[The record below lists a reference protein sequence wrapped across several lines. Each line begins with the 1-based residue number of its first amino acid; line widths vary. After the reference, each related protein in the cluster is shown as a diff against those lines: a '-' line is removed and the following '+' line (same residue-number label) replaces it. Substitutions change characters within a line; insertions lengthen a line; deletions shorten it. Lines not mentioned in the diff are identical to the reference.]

1 MLDDC
6 SKIRNNDSTRIGKY
20 TTVFAAHNTMLG
32 NLFTS
37 RSKPDTAPVV
47 APPSVAPSTPV
58 VQQPLSPVQQPMQPV
73 AATPQP
79 PQATGGNAPVVGS
92 SMQPSLRNDLSVLTH
107 LDTRTTEVLQQAQ
120 KEATR
125 LQLQLMMPEQL
136 LYGLLCD
143 AQIFDL
149 LQNISSDAAS
159 LAQKLQQTEKPGSFV
174 GQPTLSENTLSLIEK
189 AYAGAKQRDAEFIT
203 PEDLFMTMFSSAPEL
218 SAFLSSQ
225 GITKEKITEKLEKS
239 TEYVT
244 GKKSVLDKYGIDLTQ
259 EAREGRLDPVTGR
272 DREIE
277 RLIHILLRRTKN
289 NPIIIGEAGV
299 GKTAIVEGL
308 AQKIISGDVPPD
320 LLEKHVF
327 MLDLAAM
334 VAGASHRGEFEERLR
349 SVIKETQLAGG
360 KIILFIDEIHTLIGA
375 GDSGGAM
382 DASNIIKPYLAR
394 GQLQIIGTTT
404 TAEFR
409 RYFEKDKAFER
420 RFQSITADE
429 PTEEVAIAMLKVLR
443 PKYEKFHHVTI
454 TDEAIEASVKL
465 SKKYIGER
473 YLPDK
478 AIDLLDEAAA
488 EVKLQAAG
496 ISHTPEENKVE
507 KQEQVKQSEEIK
519 KSTDVITGEP
529 EKALEQQRQQQADTS
544 PLPPPIVQPTPNIP
558 GGVAQSG
565 TQMSAQTGV

>member
-1 MLDDC
+1 
-6 SKIRNNDSTRIGKY
+6 
-20 TTVFAAHNTMLG
+20 
-32 NLFTS
+32 
-37 RSKPDTAPVV
+37 
-47 APPSVAPSTPV
+47 
-58 VQQPLSPVQQPMQPV
+58 
-73 AATPQP
+73 
-79 PQATGGNAPVVGS
+79 
-92 SMQPSLRNDLSVLTH
+92 
-107 LDTRTTEVLQQAQ
+107 
-120 KEATR
+120 
-125 LQLQLMMPEQL
+125 MMPEQL

-143 AQIFDL
+143 AQIFELMQSIAADSAG
-149 LQNISSDAAS
+149 IS
-159 LAQKLQQTEKPGSFV
+159 QKLQQSEKPGTYTA
-174 GQPTLSENTLSLIEK
+174 GQPTLSEDVLQIIEK
-189 AYAGAKQRDAEFIT
+189 AYAAAKKRDVEFIT
-203 PEDLFMTMFSSAPEL
+203 PEDLLMTLLTGTPSITS
-218 SAFLSSQ
+218 FLQSQ
-225 GITKEKITEKLEKS
+225 GVTKEKITEKLDKS

-272 DREIE
+272 DREVE

-299 GKTAIVEGL
+299 GKTAIVEGM
-308 AQKIISGDVPPD
+308 AQKIVAGDVPKD
-320 LLEKHVF
+320 LLDKHIF

-349 SVIKETQLAGG
+349 EVIKETQLSGG

-429 PTEEVAIAMLKVLR
+429 PTEEVAIAMLKVLK
-443 PKYEKFHHVTI
+443 PKYEKFHHVRI
-454 TDEAIEASVKL
+454 TDEAIEAAVKL

-496 ISHTPEENKVE
+496 LSTAPDLE
-507 KQEQVKQSEEIK
+507 KSKEDNSSEIK
-519 KSTDVITGEP
+519 PTTSDAKASISVKEETKPKEGEKVVPAPPDVAVSPNGIVT
-529 EKALEQQRQQQADTS
+529 
-544 PLPPPIVQPTPNIP
+544 PLPPQVPVVQNTQNVPTPTITP
-558 GGVAQSG
+558 SGAQMQPQAGV
-565 TQMSAQTGV
+565 

>member
-1 MLDDC
+1 
-6 SKIRNNDSTRIGKY
+6 
-20 TTVFAAHNTMLG
+20 MLG

-37 RSKPDTAPVV
+37 RPKPDTAPIVP
-47 APPSVAPSTPV
+47 PPSVVSAAPIPMQPPPV
-58 VQQPLSPVQQPMQPV
+58 VQ
-73 AATPQP
+73 P
-79 PQATGGNAPVVGS
+79 PQQVPPISAADNAPVVGS

-107 LDTRTTEVLQQAQ
+107 LDTRMTEVLQQAE
-120 KEATR
+120 KEAMR

-136 LYGLLCD
+136 LYGLLYD

-159 LAQKLQQTEKPGSFV
+159 LAQKLQQTEKPGTYT
-174 GQPTLSENTLSLIEK
+174 GQPTLSESTLSLIEK

-203 PEDLFMTMFSSAPEL
+203 PEDLFMTMFSAAPEL
-218 SAFLSSQ
+218 STFLSSQ
-225 GITKEKITEKLEKS
+225 GITKEKISEKLDKS

-454 TDEAIEASVKL
+454 TDESIEAAVKL

-488 EVKLQAAG
+488 EVKLRAAG
-496 ISHTPEENKVE
+496 IASV
-507 KQEQVKQSEEIK
+507 
-519 KSTDVITGEP
+519 GEAP
-529 EKALEQQRQQQADTS
+529 EKEEEKTNVIAPMPASGGSEAKSKMPGGVQSQEKTVPTPPDVAVASNGMVS
-544 PLPPPIVQPTPNIP
+544 PLPVQTPSATPNTTMPIP
-558 GGVAQSG
+558 TTPGG
-565 TQMSAQTGV
+565 TQMQPQTGF

>member
-1 MLDDC
+1 
-6 SKIRNNDSTRIGKY
+6 
-20 TTVFAAHNTMLG
+20 MLG
-32 NLFTS
+32 NLFS
-37 RSKPDTAPVV
+37 SKPATPPPAPVV
-47 APPSVAPSTPV
+47 PPPSLAPVPPQM
-58 VQQPLSPVQQPMQPV
+58 QQPVQIPQQGPSLQSPPLQNGTPMSSAVQGNDQPI
-73 AATPQP
+73 
-79 PQATGGNAPVVGS
+79 VGS

-107 LDTRTTEVLQQAQ
+107 LDTRTTQVFQQAQ
-120 KEATR
+120 TEAAR
-125 LQLQLMMPEQL
+125 LQLQVILPEQL

-143 AQIFDL
+143 AQIFDFM
-149 LQNISSDAAS
+149 QSISSDAAS
-159 LAQKLQQTEKPGSFV
+159 ISQKLQQTEKAGNFT
-174 GQPTLSENTLSLIEK
+174 GQPTLSEDTLQLIEK
-189 AYAGAKQRDAEFIT
+189 AYATANQRDVEFIS
-203 PEDLFMTMFSSAPEL
+203 PEDILMTIFATNVPL
-218 SAFLSSQ
+218 SAFLNGQ
-225 GITKEKITEKLEKS
+225 GITHEKIEEKLKKS

-244 GKKSVLDKYGIDLTQ
+244 GKKSILDKYGIDLTQ

-277 RLIHILLRRTKN
+277 RLIHILLRRSKN

-308 AQKIISGDVPPD
+308 AQKIIAGDVPQD
-320 LLEKHVF
+320 LLDKHVF

-349 SVIKETQLAGG
+349 EVIKETQLAAG

-429 PTEEVAIAMLKVLR
+429 PTEEVAVAMLKVLR

-454 TDEAIEASVKL
+454 TDEAIEAAVHL

-488 EVKLQAAG
+488 EVKLQTAG
-496 ISHTPEENKVE
+496 LSHKEEE
-507 KQEQVKQSEEIK
+507 KSEK
-519 KSTDVITGEP
+519 KDTYNVMSDTVDLFKKEGQTEKGPTDVVTGSP
-529 EKALEQQRQQQADTS
+529 EVAQQQ
-544 PLPPPIVQPTPNIP
+544 Q
-558 GGVAQSG
+558 VAQQIQTAPIQAPIGQPIPNMPGVVATGG
-565 TQMSAQTGV
+565 TQMSASASPMRDGQPQTGV

>member
-1 MLDDC
+1 MA
-6 SKIRNNDSTRIGKY
+6 IQP
-20 TTVFAAHNTMLG
+20 FAAHKTMLG
-32 NLFTS
+32 NLFSTKQP
-37 RSKPDTAPVV
+37 KPAAAAPVV
-47 APPSVAPSTPV
+47 APPQITPV
-58 VQQPLSPVQQPMQPV
+58 PSMASAPPPPIQSPLAAPQEAPAGQNQFSQPV
-73 AATPQP
+73 GGQP
-79 PQATGGNAPVVGS
+79 VIGS

-107 LDTRTTEVLQQAQ
+107 LDTRTTQVLQQAEQ
-120 KEATR
+120 ETQR
-125 LQLQLMMPEQL
+125 LQLQLMMPQQL

-143 AQIFDL
+143 SQIFEVM
-149 LQNISSDAAS
+149 QSISSDAAS
-159 LAQKLQQTEKPGSFV
+159 LAQKLQQTEKPGVYS
-174 GQPTLSENTLSLIEK
+174 GQPTLSEDALQIIEK
-189 AYAGAKQRDAEFIT
+189 AYALAKQRDAEFIT
-203 PEDLFMTMFSSAPEL
+203 PEDLLMTIFSTSPAL
-218 SAFLSSQ
+218 STFLNSQ
-225 GITKEKITEKLEKS
+225 GITKEKVEEKLSKS

-244 GKKSVLDKYGIDLTQ
+244 GKKSVLDKFGVDLTE

-272 DREIE
+272 DKEIE
-277 RLIHILLRRTKN
+277 RLIHIMLRRTKN

-308 AQKIISGDVPPD
+308 AQKIVAGDVPSELHD
-320 LLEKHVF
+320 KHLF

-420 RFQSITADE
+420 RFQSILADE
-429 PTEEVAIAMLKVLR
+429 PSEEVAIAMLKVLR
-443 PKYEKFHHVTI
+443 PKYENFHHVVI
-454 TDEAIEASVKL
+454 TDEAIDAAVHL

-488 EVKLQAAG
+488 EVKLQKAG
-496 ISHTPEENKVE
+496 LSHT
-507 KQEQVKQSEEIK
+507 
-519 KSTDVITGEP
+519 D
-529 EKALEQQRQQQADTS
+529 
-544 PLPPPIVQPTPNIP
+544 
-558 GGVAQSG
+558 AQSKDATDKESKHDELLQKAVEQPKTDQQKTGVGEAADG
-565 TQMSAQTGV
+565 TQMQPQAV

>member
-1 MLDDC
+1 
-6 SKIRNNDSTRIGKY
+6 
-20 TTVFAAHNTMLG
+20 
-32 NLFTS
+32 
-37 RSKPDTAPVV
+37 
-47 APPSVAPSTPV
+47 
-58 VQQPLSPVQQPMQPV
+58 
-73 AATPQP
+73 
-79 PQATGGNAPVVGS
+79 
-92 SMQPSLRNDLSVLTH
+92 
-107 LDTRTTEVLQQAQ
+107 LQQAQ
-120 KEATR
+120 TEAQR
-125 LQLQLMMPEQL
+125 LQLQVMMPEQI

-143 AQIFDL
+143 SQIFELIQSIAADSAG
-149 LQNISSDAAS
+149 IS
-159 LAQKLQQTEKPGSFV
+159 QKLQQSEKPGTYTA
-174 GQPTLSENTLSLIEK
+174 GQPTLSEDVLQIIEK
-189 AYAGAKQRDAEFIT
+189 AYTAAKKRDVEFIT
-203 PEDLFMTMFSSAPEL
+203 PEDLLMTMVTGTPSIAS
-218 SAFLSSQ
+218 FLQSQ
-225 GITKEKITEKLEKS
+225 GVTKEKITEKLDKS

-244 GKKSVLDKYGIDLTQ
+244 GKKSVLDKFGIDLTQ

-272 DREIE
+272 DREVE

-299 GKTAIVEGL
+299 GKTAIVEGM
-308 AQKIISGDVPPD
+308 AQKIVAGDVPKD
-320 LLEKHVF
+320 LLDKHIF

-349 SVIKETQLAGG
+349 EVIKETQLSGG

-404 TAEFR
+404 TAEYR

-429 PTEEVAIAMLKVLR
+429 PTEEVAIAMLKVLK
-443 PKYEKFHHVTI
+443 PKYEKFHHVRI
-454 TDEAIEASVKL
+454 SDEAIEAAVKL

-496 ISHTPEENKVE
+496 LSTPPDVAKSKEDDSSQTKSTTTDIKIDNNTKESAK
-507 KQEQVKQSEEIK
+507 SEEEK
-519 KSTDVITGEP
+519 KVVPAPPDVAVAPNGVVTPIAAPPVQDVSNTPMPITTPSG
-529 EKALEQQRQQQADTS
+529 AQM
-544 PLPPPIVQPTPNIP
+544 QPQV
-558 GGVAQSG
+558 GV
-565 TQMSAQTGV
+565 